1 MRRRTVS
8 AAAAVA
14 VCALVIPGVA
24 DAVVATITTPFD
36 AKASPSCPG
45 TAALPCTVISRTTAY
60 QVEVGNSY
68 QPMRVTTNGRI
79 VGWQITLSSPST
91 SETHYF
97 DTNEGGPAEAAVA
110 ILHPVAGGLRYR
122 LDAITA
128 TVHLEPYFGQTVT
141 FPLTTTIPVAPG
153 DVIALSVPTW
163 APALELRAGRR
174 TAWRA
179 SRPKTQ
185 CTNVVATTVQSTPG
199 SVTQYA
205 CIYQTAL
212 VHFGAIEISTP

>member
-8 AAAAVA
+8 AAAAVVA
-14 VCALVIPGVA
+14 CALVIPGVA
-24 DAVVATITTPFD
+24 EAVVATVTSPFD
-36 AKASPSCPG
+36 SNAIPSCPG
-45 TAALPCTVISRTTAY
+45 TASLPCTVISRTTAY
-60 QVEVGNSY
+60 QVQVGTSY
-68 QPMRVTTNGRI
+68 QPMRITTTGRI
-79 VGWQITLSSPST
+79 VGWQITLSSPT
-91 SETHYF
+91 KAETHYF
-97 DTNEGGPAEAAVA
+97 DANEGGPSEAAVA
-110 ILHPVAGGLRYR
+110 ILHPVSGLRYR
-122 LDAITA
+122 LEALTPI
-128 TVHLEPYFGQTVT
+128 VHLTPYFGQSLT
-141 FPLTTTIPVAPG
+141 FPLTTTIPVVPG

-163 APALELRAGRR
+163 APALELKAGRR

-179 SRPKTQ
+179 SRPKTE